1 MSRKSENS
9 GFTCGH
15 CGLEVLPVTNGSY
28 RNHCPSCLHSKH
40 VDVAPGDRTSG
51 CGGLM
56 KPVGLRF
63 KSGKGFQI
71 VHACV
76 RCGETS
82 VNKVAQD
89 TVQPDAIGELARLG
103 GPETPIAKEA
113 GH

>member
-1 MSRKSENS
+1 VSRKSENS
-9 GFTCGH
+9 AFTCGH

-28 RNHCPSCLHSKH
+28 RNHCPFCLHSKH
-40 VDVAPGDRTSG
+40 VDVFPGDRMSE

-71 VHACV
+71 VHECP

-89 TVQPDAIGELARLG
+89 TVQPDAIEELARLA
-103 GPETPIAKEA
+103 GPGTPIAKEA

>member
-1 MSRKSENS
+1 MSE
-9 GFTCGH
+9 
-15 CGLEVLPVTNGSY
+15 
-28 RNHCPSCLHSKH
+28 
-40 VDVAPGDRTSG
+40 

-56 KPVGLRF
+56 RPIGLRF

-71 VHACV
+71 VHECL

-89 TVQPDAIGELARLG
+89 SVQPDAIEELARLAG
-103 GPETPIAKEA
+103 AETPIAKEA